1 MRPVSRPT
9 WPSSWDRRINL
20 DARGGGLGD
29 GHDKLL
35 TAMPIP
41 HPTATGRWRTRS
53 RWGAATRPTTA
64 DSPTIFQGRRA
75 RHRHLGGRFALGRY
89 LLGRPAWGAGI
100 ALGAPPAPG
109 SYRLPCLESAG
120 DGNVVT
126 SHGEAT
132 TLHRVFLIDDARFV
146 RNVYSSLFLDPVLL
160 GNDSA
165 TLALD
170 RDQDVACTR
179 SRQ

>member
-1 MRPVSRPT
+1 M
-9 WPSSWDRRINL
+9 
-20 DARGGGLGD
+20 

-35 TAMPIP
+35 TVDANPASNGYGTVA
-41 HPTATGRWRTRS
+41 HTVS
-53 RWGAATRPTTA
+53 VGAATRPTTA